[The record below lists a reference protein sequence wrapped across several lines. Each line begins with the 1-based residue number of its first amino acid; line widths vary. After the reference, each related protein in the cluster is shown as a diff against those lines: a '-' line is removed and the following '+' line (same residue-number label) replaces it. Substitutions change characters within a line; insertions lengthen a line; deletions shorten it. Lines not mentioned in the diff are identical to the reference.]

1 MRTVQVYIEGQR
13 LDLFD
18 DETINVTSTQQN
30 VQDISK
36 VFSDFSQSFSVPASP
51 SNNAIFQ
58 HFYQNDIDS
67 TLDFNIRRS
76 GNIEIDLTPFR
87 TGKISLEKSE
97 VKNNKAYSYQI
108 TFYGDLVSLKDT
120 FGEDFLTDL
129 DHLQTFNFTYD
140 ATNVKNRII
149 DGSTDYD
156 ARFPL
161 ISTERSW
168 QYGGGG
174 SNDITIDDGAIAYN
188 DLFPCLKISKI
199 FEAIENKYTIDFQG
213 TFLSDKRFTECFLWC
228 RPGDLLPTDIPG
240 TNTQNLSFDTIGQF
254 LEYEYIGTSEAGQG
268 SHKVTLNINPSNDT
282 IQYTVL
288 VYDFGTPFTT
298 ITGTGQQTFEIID
311 EPDAP
316 ESLSRIF
323 SFQVFAAF
331 PMDIEATVVKFF
343 TSFGE
348 DPTSPGDF
356 IETVLTDAFST
367 PSYSLLGQVNF
378 NNLIPRMKVEDF
390 FAGIL
395 KEFNLTCYA
404 LSSDV
409 YQVEPLTDWYS
420 KGAIVDITEY
430 TDIESIQIDRVK
442 LYKKIIFEY
451 EKSQSVINKRFFA
464 LYNREYG
471 NLEAEFNYDG
481 GEYKIKV
488 PFENLQF
495 SKFTGTNLQVGYVL
509 NENLEKYENKPLLLY
524 NTGNFANT
532 FKFDNGS
539 SIETLSAC
547 QIFGQDLDFEN
558 TDYSLNF
565 GNEVSTFLLTPVTF
579 GLYGTYYFPYLANLF
594 NLKNRETSVKTILP
608 ISLLTNLRLNDRV
621 IIRDK
626 RYVINDMQSNLTTG
640 EVNFTLLN
648 DFSPLISDGGSPP
661 IDPLLPSLAGQCLDV
676 RILFP
681 NGATSAAVTTSD
693 AGVTI
698 TPSSFITDGTA
709 QVCIPANT
717 DTLQLIKTED
727 DADFINTENFIRLS
741 TEQSSVHIYTITVTY
756 TYANGNTVANQMF
769 IQQQP

>member
-18 DETINVTSTQQN
+18 DETISVTSSQQN

-36 VFSDFSQSFSVPASP
+36 VFTDFSQSFSVPASP

-67 TLDFNIRRS
+67 TLDFNIRRD

-87 TGKISLEKSE
+87 TGKISLEKAE
-97 VKNNKAYSYQI
+97 VKNNQAYSYQI

-174 SNDITIDDGAIAYN
+174 SNDITIDAGAIAYN

-228 RPGDLLPTDIPG
+228 RPGDLLPSDIPG

-254 LEYEYIGTSEAGQG
+254 LEYEYQGTSEAGQG
-268 SHKVTLNINPSNDT
+268 SHKVTLNINPSNQA
-282 IQYTVL
+282 IQYTIL
-288 VYDFGTPFTT
+288 VFDFGTPFST
-298 ITGTGQQTFEIID
+298 ITGIGTDTFTIIE

-331 PMDIEATVVKFF
+331 PMSIEATVVKFF
-343 TSFGE
+343 TDFGE
-348 DPTSPGDF
+348 DPSSPGNF
-356 IETVLTDAFST
+356 IETTQINAFST

-378 NNLIPRMKVEDF
+378 NNLIPRMKVENF

-404 LSSDV
+404 LSSDAF
-409 YQVEPLTDWYS
+409 QIEPLTDWYS
-420 KGAIVDITEY
+420 KGAIVDITQY
-430 TDIESIQIDRVK
+430 TDIESINIDRLK
-442 LYKKIIFEY
+442 LYKKIAFEY

-495 SKFTGTNLQVGYVL
+495 SKFASTNLQVGYVL

-532 FKFDNGS
+532 FKFYNGS
-539 SIETLSAC
+539 SYETISAC
-547 QIFGQDLDFEN
+547 QVFGQDLNHEN

-565 GNEVSTFLLTPVTF
+565 GNEVSTFLLTPITF
-579 GLYGTYYFPYLANLF
+579 GLYGAYYYPYLANLF

-608 ISLLTNLRLNDRV
+608 ISLLTNLKLNDRV

-626 RYVINDMQSNLTTG
+626 RYVINDMKSNITTG

-648 DFSPLISDGGSPP
+648 DFSPVISDGGSPP
-661 IDPLLPSLAGQCLDV
+661 IDPLLPSLGSQCLDV

-681 NGATSAAVTTSD
+681 NGAVSAAITTSD

-698 TPSSFITDGTA
+698 SPSSLTADGIVS
-709 QVCIPANT
+709 VCIPTNT

-727 DADFINTENFIRLS
+727 NADFINTENFIRLR
-741 TEQSSVHIYTITVTY
+741 TEQGNVQIYTITVTY
-756 TYANGNTVANQMF
+756 TYADGTTVANQIF